1 MIPIGDE
8 TPSRIIPIF
17 NWLIIIACVGVFIWQ
32 TGGGVEFFRYTVN
45 TYGLVPLDVLEGE
58 RTYSFVTY
66 MFLHGGV
73 VHLIGNMLF
82 LFIFGDNIEDR
93 LGHLK
98 YLSFYVISGI
108 LASAIWVIAGQESN
122 MPVVG
127 ASGAISA
134 VMAAYLLMFPSAKVR
149 TLITIGFMVWP
160 VKVPAYI
167 MIGLWIVLQI
177 VNNFLNPSTGVAYLA
192 HIGGFVVGFI
202 LAAILRTSRKG

>member
-32 TGGGVEFFRYTVN
+32 TGSGVEFFRYTVN
-45 TYGLVPLDVLEGE
+45 TYGLVPSDVLEGE

-73 VHLIGNMLF
+73 VHLIGNRLF

-167 MIGLWIVLQI
+167 MIGLWLVLQI
-177 VNNFLNPSTGVAYLA
+177 INNFLNPSTGVAYLA

-202 LAAILRTSRKG
+202 LAAIMRTSHKG

>member
-1 MIPIGDE
+1 
-8 TPSRIIPIF
+8 
-17 NWLIIIACVGVFIWQ
+17 
-32 TGGGVEFFRYTVN
+32 
-45 TYGLVPLDVLEGE
+45 
-58 RTYSFVTY
+58 
-66 MFLHGGV
+66 MF
-73 VHLIGNMLF
+73 F

-98 YLSFYVISGI
+98 YLSFYVISGV

-160 VKVPAYI
+160 VKVPAHI

-202 LAAILRTSRKG
+202 LAAIMRTSRKG